1 MPRVP
6 LDDEVRAR
14 LDLPPTLR
22 PVKDDR
28 VVQRPVFDPAL
39 KQYSQAYRASDPRFT
54 DPDVE
59 LAWHA
64 ARRAA
69 IELVLS
75 AISGSPWAAS
85 LVLRGSVLLRAW
97 FGDAAR
103 EPGDLDFVVAP
114 ASWRIEEERT
124 DAMLEG
130 VARAAE
136 RAALHGAG
144 VVRIDAE
151 EAVSDDIWTYDRVPG
166 RRLVLPW
173 SSDGLPGGVVQLDFV
188 FNEHLPVDP
197 EPVLLPSASGDPQA
211 VLSAATAE
219 LSLAWKLMWLVSD
232 MHPQGKD
239 LYDAVLLAEHTPLR
253 DELLRHVFLDAGPDG
268 CRPVGLREIAG
279 LKGCVEW
286 EHFIAEYPDIT
297 EGVADFVDRLV
308 AALAPTFR
316 SVEAVGHGEDG
327 YARHVWWLEPRIR
340 DCREPPEADEHARR
354 AGEDARGRSPVAD
367 GHRRHAGTPR
377 CRSPHP
383 GGRTFRRVRRPLL
396 ASAGRVASAQRRLA
410 RQRTR
415 TAAEDGDAKSRGAV
429 LRSAPPSRGADLRLG
444 R

>member
-59 LAWHA
+59 LAWQA

-239 LYDAVLLAEHTPLR
+239 LYDAVLLAEHTQLR

-286 EHFIAEYPDIT
+286 EHFIAEYPDVT

-340 DCREPPEADEHARR
+340 DCRELLKRTSMRAVQEKMHAAGLPLLTAIVVTRELLGADRHTL
-354 AGEDARGRSPVAD
+354 EDARSVVFDDPSW
-367 GHRRHAGTPR
+367 HR
-377 CRSPHP
+377 
-383 GGRTFRRVRRPLL
+383 L
-396 ASAGRVASAQRRLA
+396 AESQRRLA

>member
-1 MPRVP
+1 MTESWEGFVWQGRAMPRVP
-6 LDDEVRAR
+6 PDDEDRAR
-14 LDLPPTLR
+14 FDLPTTLR
-22 PVKDDR
+22 PVKDER

-39 KQYSQAYRASDPRFT
+39 KQYSNAYRASDPRFT

-59 LAWHA
+59 QAWQA

-69 IELVLS
+69 IGLVLS
-75 AISGSPWAAS
+75 AISSSPWAAS

-136 RAALHGAG
+136 RAAHHGDG
-144 VVRIDAE
+144 VVRFDAA

-173 SSDGLPGGVVQLDFV
+173 RCDGLPGGVVQLDFV

-197 EPVLLPSASGDPQA
+197 EPVLLFSASGDPQA

-239 LYDAVLLAEHTPLR
+239 LYDAVLLAEHTSLR
-253 DELLRHVFLDAGPDG
+253 YELLREVFLDAEPSDG
-268 CRPVGLREIAG
+268 CPPVGRREIAG
-279 LKGCVEW
+279 LKAYVEW
-286 EHFIAEYPDIT
+286 EHFIAEYPDVT
-297 EGVADFVDRLV
+297 GSVGDFVDRLV
-308 AALAPTFR
+308 AALAPTFQ
-316 SVEAVGHGEDG
+316 SVEAVGLGEDE

-340 DCREPPEADEHARR
+340 EYRELLKRTSMRAVQEKMHAARLPLLTAVVITR
-354 AGEDARGRSPVAD
+354 ELLGSDRHSVQDARSVVFDDPSW
-367 GHRRHAGTPR
+367 HRLVESHRV
-377 CRSPHP
+377 
-383 GGRTFRRVRRPLL
+383 GGGWLDRELE
-396 ASAGRVASAQRRLA
+396 RLWK
-410 RQRTR
+410 R
-415 TAAEDGDAKSRGAV
+415 
-429 LRSAPPSRGADLRLG
+429 
-444 R
+444 

>member
-188 FNEHLPVDP
+188 FNEYLPVDP

-340 DCREPPEADEHARR
+340 DCRKLLKRTSMRAVQEKMHAAGLPLLTAIVVTRELLGADRHTL
-354 AGEDARGRSPVAD
+354 EDARSVVFDDPSWHRLAES
-367 GHRRHAGTPR
+367 HRRSGGWLDRELERLQKTVTPNPAAR
-377 CRSPHP
+377 C
-383 GGRTFRRVRRPLL
+383 
-396 ASAGRVASAQRRLA
+396 
-410 RQRTR
+410 
-415 TAAEDGDAKSRGAV
+415 
-429 LRSAPPSRGADLRLG
+429 
-444 R
+444 